1 MQGVEGL
8 IYDFTFLFK
17 QFKLLGVILLDFF
30 DLLLK
35 TVKSLFKSLRQQL
48 KLFVDNLFKKRRG
61 NVEDLLPFHTIVRNK
76 GWSVLCKDGND
87 IDEYI
92 GIHWIDGNRV
102 VRASEGMALFRRRVL
117 VHRADRFTV
126 RAALPDGYHVHKID
140 HVRGEEVGWET
151 SKGQNLLT
159 RILL

>member
-61 NVEDLLPFHTIVRNK
+61 VHTIVRNK
-76 GWSVLCKDGND
+76 GWSVLFKDGND
-87 IDEYI
+87 I
-92 GIHWIDGNRV
+92 GIHWIDWNRV
-102 VRASEGMALFRRRVL
+102 IRASKGMALFRRRV
-117 VHRADRFTV
+117 AV
-126 RAALPDGYHVHKID
+126 RVALPVGYHVYKID
-140 HVRGEEVGWET
+140 HCRGEELSWGT

-159 RILL
+159 GILL

>member
-61 NVEDLLPFHTIVRNK
+61 VHTIVRNK
-76 GWSVLCKDGND
+76 GWSVLFKDGND
-87 IDEYI
+87 I

-117 VHRADRFTV
+117 VHRADRFPV
-126 RAALPDGYHVHKID
+126 LEAHPVGRHVKIIYHC
-140 HVRGEEVGWET
+140 RGEEFSWGT
-151 SKGQNLLT
+151 SKGQNL
-159 RILL
+159 